1 MDLMEIDAVEKILA
15 SCDLCPRNCHVNRT
29 MGRKGFCG
37 AGIQPKIARIAL
49 HHWEEPPISG
59 TNGSGT
65 VFFSHC
71 NLKCC
76 FCQNYKISHE
86 GFGREVSVPT
96 LAQKFIQLQSQGAHN
111 INLITGAPY
120 VPQIAQAI
128 RIARDMMGLTIPIVY
143 NTSAYE
149 KVDTLRML
157 EGLVNIYIPD
167 LKYTAPELGNEY
179 CEAPNYFAV
188 ASSAILEMIRQC
200 GPVVVND
207 DGIMQSGVLVRHLV
221 MPGRIEDSFHCL
233 EWIKYNLGDDVYT
246 SIMAQ
251 YIPFYHADKHP
262 EISRKL
268 TSEEYHRVVN
278 KVEELDFANG
288 FIQELEAA
296 SEDYIPEFDLTGV

>member
-1 MDLMEIDAVEKILA
+1 MELMEIGAVEKILT

-29 MGRKGFCG
+29 MGQKGFCG

-49 HHWEEPPISG
+49 HPWEEPPISG

-65 VFFSHC
+65 IFFSQC

-76 FCQNYKISHE
+76 FCQNYTISHE
-86 GFGREVSVPT
+86 GFGKEISVLT

-111 INLITGAPY
+111 INLVTGAPY

-128 RIARDMMGLTIPIVY
+128 QIAREMMGLTIPVVY

-149 KVDTLRML
+149 KVDTLHLL

-167 LKYTAPELGNEY
+167 LKFIDPGLGNEF

-188 ASSAILEMIRQC
+188 ASSAILEMVRQC
-200 GPVVVND
+200 GPVVLDD
-207 DGIMQSGVLVRHLV
+207 DGLMRSGVLLRHLV
-221 MPGRIEDSFHCL
+221 MPGKIEDSLRCL
-233 EWIKYNLGDDVYT
+233 EWIKYNLGNQVYT

-251 YIPFYHADKHP
+251 YIPFYNAKNHP
-262 EISRKL
+262 EINRKVTL
-268 TSEEYHRVVN
+268 EEYNRVVS
-278 KVEELDFANG
+278 KLEELDFENG